1 MIQRGP
7 SLFQVFGMRYR
18 NISFLDIL
26 VIINT
31 GKNSIFKLENLMH
44 CSFDRAENTADN
56 DANKEQDL
64 DDRPDIQES
73 KSIPLS
79 IGTVKKHMGADG
91 TLSRNDNQISSSSPG
106 FANTVT
112 KLNSSPIRKAFSVQ
126 DKVYALWL
134 ATIFI
139 MRKQAYV
146 QTCCMP
152 FPLRLMSNFQCLFD
166 FRSVAM
172 VNLCCRQH
180 CAYSIS

>member
-1 MIQRGP
+1 
-7 SLFQVFGMRYR
+7 MRYR

-79 IGTVKKHMGADG
+79 IGTVKSIWVQMGLYHAM
-91 TLSRNDNQISSSSPG
+91 II
-106 FANTVT
+106 
-112 KLNSSPIRKAFSVQ
+112 KLAPLHL
-126 DKVYALWL
+126 DL
-134 ATIFI
+134 
-139 MRKQAYV
+139 
-146 QTCCMP
+146 QT
-152 FPLRLMSNFQCLFD
+152 Q
-166 FRSVAM
+166 
-172 VNLCCRQH
+172 
-180 CAYSIS
+180 